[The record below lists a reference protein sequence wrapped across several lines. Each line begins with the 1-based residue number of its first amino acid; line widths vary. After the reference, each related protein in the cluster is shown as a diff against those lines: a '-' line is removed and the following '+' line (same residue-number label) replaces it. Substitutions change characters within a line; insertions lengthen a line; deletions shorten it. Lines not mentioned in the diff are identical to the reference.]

1 MQKQPG
7 SESNLRLLYSL
18 ILYLLTP
25 LVLLRLAWR
34 GLRAPQYWQRWPERF
49 GFFSAPQFS
58 ETIWIHAVSVGEFQ
72 AALPLIKALQAR
84 YPDVRMVVTTTTP
97 TGSARVRA
105 ALGDTVFHVYAP
117 YDLPGAVRRFLGRVR
132 PCVAI
137 IMETE
142 LWPNL
147 FHGCHARGIP
157 LVLAN
162 ARLSERSAAGYRRIA
177 GLARQTLGNITAIA
191 AQTQDDARRL
201 ISLGADAARVQVTGN
216 IKFDINIPANL
227 HEQAAALRQA
237 WGAKRPVWIAAS
249 THEGED
255 EQVLEAFAAVRQAVP
270 DALLVLVPRHPE
282 RFPRVVALCRKQGYE
297 VALRSEQRLRV
308 PYRES
313 ATAAVF
319 VGDSMGELMLF
330 YAASD
335 VAFTGGSLVATGG
348 HNMLEPAALGIPV
361 ITGPHTFNFAEI
373 SRMLLMAGA
382 ARQVDDA
389 TQLAEAVIAY
399 LKDNDLR
406 RAAGEKGRRLVEQNR
421 GALMKLVDIVQ
432 AMKSG

>member
-1 MQKQPG
+1 MRP
-7 SESNLRLLYSL
+7 LYSL

-34 GLRAPQYWQRWPERF
+34 GLRAPGYWKRWPERF
-49 GFFSAPQFS
+49 GFFSAPQLS

-72 AALPLIKALQAR
+72 AALPLIKALKVH

-117 YDLPGAVRRFLGRVR
+117 YDLPGAVRRFLGRTR
-132 PCVAI
+132 PRVAI

-157 LVLAN
+157 LILAN

-177 GLARQTLGNITAIA
+177 GLTRQTLGNITAVA

-201 ISLGADAARVQVTGN
+201 ISLGADAARVHVTGN
-216 IKFDINIPANL
+216 IKFDINIPASL
-227 HEQAAALRQA
+227 HEEAATLRQG
-237 WGAKRPVWIAAS
+237 WGAERPVWIAAS

-282 RFPRVVALCRKQGYE
+282 RFARVAALCRKRGYE
-297 VALRSEQRLRV
+297 VVLRSGQRAGHASFGA
-308 PYRES
+308 S
-313 ATAAVF
+313 ATTAVF

-335 VAFTGGSLVATGG
+335 VAFIGGSLVATGG

-361 ITGPHTFNFAEI
+361 ITGPHIFNFAEI
-373 SRMLLMAGA
+373 SRMLLNAGA
-382 ARQVDDA
+382 TRQVNDA
-389 TQLAEAVIAY
+389 PQLAEAVMAY
-399 LKDNDLR
+399 LKDNNLR
-406 RAAGEKGRRLVEQNR
+406 RAAGDKGRRLVEQNR

-432 AMKSG
+432 ANWDYSSR

>member
-1 MQKQPG
+1 M
-7 SESNLRLLYSL
+7 RFIYSL

-34 GLRAPQYWQRWPERF
+34 GTRAPEYWKRWPERF
-49 GFFSAPQFS
+49 GFFSAPRLN

-84 YPDVRMVVTTTTP
+84 YPSVRMVVTTTTP

-117 YDLPGAVRRFLGRVR
+117 YDLPGAVRRFLRRIR
-132 PCVAI
+132 PRVAI

-157 LVLAN
+157 LILAN

-177 GLARQTLGNITAIA
+177 GLTHQTLGNITAVA

-201 ISLGADAARVQVTGN
+201 ISLGADDARVHVTGN
-216 IKFDINIPANL
+216 IKFDISIPASL
-227 HEQAAALRQA
+227 HEQAVALRQE
-237 WGAKRPVWIAAS
+237 WGAERPVWIAAS

-282 RFPRVVALCRKQGYE
+282 RFPRVAALCRKRGYE
-297 VALRSEQRLRV
+297 VALRSEQSLRLVPFRV
-308 PYRES
+308 N
-313 ATAAVF
+313 ATTAVF

-335 VAFTGGSLVATGG
+335 VAFLGGSLVATGG

-361 ITGPHTFNFAEI
+361 ITGPHTFNFTEI
-373 SRMLLMAGA
+373 SRMLLNAGA
-382 ARQVDDA
+382 ARQVNDA
-389 TQLAEAVIAY
+389 TQLAEVVTAY
-399 LKDNDLR
+399 LKGNDLR
-406 RAAGEKGRRLVEQNR
+406 RAAGEKGRHLVEQNR

-432 AMKSG
+432 AGYSSPISTHQ